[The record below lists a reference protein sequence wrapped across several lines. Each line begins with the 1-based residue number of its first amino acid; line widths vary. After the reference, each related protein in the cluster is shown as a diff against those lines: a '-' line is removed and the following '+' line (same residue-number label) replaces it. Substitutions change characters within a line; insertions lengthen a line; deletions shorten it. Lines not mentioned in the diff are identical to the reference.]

1 MQEVLPSK
9 LAGVRLIRRGVHRDV
24 RGTFEVLWND
34 ADFPSKVGGFVQD
47 NLIVTHRG
55 TLRGMHFQSLQPQ
68 GKLLTVLEGEVYD
81 AAVDLRPGS
90 PTFGQCEG
98 FVLRSDEH
106 LSLWLPPGMA
116 HGFLAV
122 SERVVYHY
130 KVTAPWDPDAAHV
143 LAWNDRQVA
152 IDWPLAAGEMT
163 ELSARDAAGLSWAE
177 VRRIVEP

>member
-1 MQEVLPSK
+1 MQGVPQSK
-9 LAGVRLIRRGVHRDV
+9 LAGVRLIRRGVHRDA
-24 RGTFEVLWND
+24 RGTFEVLWSD
-34 ADFPSKVGGFVQD
+34 ADTPSEIGGFVQD
-47 NLIVTHRG
+47 NLIVTHHG
-55 TLRGMHFQSLQPQ
+55 TLRGMHFQSRQPQ

-90 PTFGQCEG
+90 PTYGQSEG
-98 FVLRSDEH
+98 FILRSDES

-143 LAWNDRQVA
+143 LAWNDRQA
-152 IDWPLAAGEMT
+152 SIDWPLAAGESP
-163 ELSARDAAGLSWAE
+163 ELSERDVAGLSWAE
-177 VRRIVEP
+177 VRQIVEP